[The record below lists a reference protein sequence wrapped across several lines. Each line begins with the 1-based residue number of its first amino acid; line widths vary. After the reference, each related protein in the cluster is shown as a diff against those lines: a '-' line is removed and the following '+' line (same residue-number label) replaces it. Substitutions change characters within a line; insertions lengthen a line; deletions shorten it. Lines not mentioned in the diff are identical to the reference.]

1 MATYVVSDLHGQFDL
16 FAKLLKKINFNE
28 NDFMYIL
35 GDAID
40 RGPDGIRLLQ
50 AIKDAPNMDLLIGN
64 HEFLMLQSVSS
75 DGSVALTGA
84 DATLWTLYNGGEVT
98 YEHYEGLSLEER
110 KGLLE
115 WLNTR
120 KLTTVVTVND
130 KKYCLTHSFFNEE
143 AIDMELKDIDE
154 EVIWEC
160 VWCSPF
166 RPDLYKPIDS
176 YNIPDITFV
185 IGHVPVQH
193 VVEIMEDVFHT
204 YKEENVV
211 LIDGGCA
218 MIVNPKYDKDTYGI
232 ICLRL
237 DDMEENVIYMSEV
250 E

>member
-1 MATYVVSDLHGQFDL
+1 MATYVVSDLHGQFHL
-16 FAKLLKKINFNE
+16 FAKLLKEINFNE

-40 RGPDGIRLLQ
+40 RGPDGILLLQ

-64 HEFLMLQSVSS
+64 HEFLMLQSVSV
-75 DGSVALTGA
+75 DGSADLTGA
-84 DATLWTLYNGGEVT
+84 DATLWTLYNGGEIT
-98 YEHYEGLSLEER
+98 YEHYEDLLLEER
-110 KGLLE
+110 KDLLE

-143 AIDMELKDIDE
+143 GIDMELKDIDK
-154 EVIWEC
+154 EVAWEC

-166 RPDLYKPIDS
+166 RQDLYKSIDS
-176 YNIPDITFV
+176 YNIPDTTFI
-185 IGHVPVQH
+185 IGHVPVQR
-193 VVEIMEDVFHT
+193 VVDGFHA
-204 YKEENVV
+204 YKEENVI

-218 MIVNPKYDKDTYGI
+218 MAANPKYDKDTYGI
-232 ICLRL
+232 ICLCL
-237 DDMEENVIYMSEV
+237 DDMKENVIYMSEV